1 MELTTRSNVAKRAG
15 VSRAAVGAA
24 VEAGN
29 LRLVGE
35 GRTAKI
41 DLHDNLT
48 KDYILSQNSQRKP
61 KPQETIQADE
71 IQTSGSSVGKREALP
86 PQGPQPLPDLQTAS
100 DEQMRALSRPD
111 IDRYILLEKLAAQQ
125 LKNRQDRFL
134 LIERS
139 IVRQAFGKLYQVDN
153 TQLKTLPTR
162 LSPEIASITKVD
174 DPSMILKIEE
184 IIEKEMFR
192 TMSHIKL
199 ITNDLFKSIELEPIA
214 D

>member
-15 VSRAAVGAA
+15 VSRAAVGEA
-24 VEAGN
+24 VNAGN

-41 DLHDNLT
+41 DLHDKLT
-48 KDYILSQNSQRKP
+48 QEYILSQNAQRKP
-61 KPQETIQADE
+61 KAQEIIRADA
-71 IQTSGSSVGKREALP
+71 IKTAGSPLGKREALP
-86 PQGPQPLPDLQTAS
+86 PEGPLPLPDLQTAS
-100 DEQMRALSRPD
+100 DEQMRALSRND

-125 LKNRQDRFL
+125 LKNRQDRLL

-139 IVRQAFGKLYQVDN
+139 TVRRAFGKLYQVDN

-174 DPSMILKIEE
+174 EPDIILKIEE
-184 IIEKEMFR
+184 IIEKEVFR
-192 TMSHIKL
+192 TLTHIKS
-199 ITNDLFKSIELEPIA
+199 ITNDLFKNIELEPIA